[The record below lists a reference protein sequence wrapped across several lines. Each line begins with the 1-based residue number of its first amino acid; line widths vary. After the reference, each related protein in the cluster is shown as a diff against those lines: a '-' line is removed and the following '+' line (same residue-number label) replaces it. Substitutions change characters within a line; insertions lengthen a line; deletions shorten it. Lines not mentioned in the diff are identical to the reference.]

1 MENIDR
7 EYLNKGIDNFGRSR
21 ILVVGDIILD
31 QFIWGKVSRISPE
44 APVPVV
50 GVEHE
55 TTMLGGA
62 ANVVSNIVAS
72 GGNVLLCCV
81 VGDDSR
87 GRKIIAELE
96 ELGVNVNGIIKED

>member
-1 MENIDR
+1 
-7 EYLNKGIDNFGRSR
+7 
-21 ILVVGDIILD
+21 
-31 QFIWGKVSRISPE
+31 
-44 APVPVV
+44 VV

-72 GGNVLLCCV
+72 GGNVLLCGV

-87 GRKIIAELE
+87 GRKIIAELV
-96 ELGVNVNGIIKED
+96 ELGVNVNGIFMERGRPTTVKTRIIAHAQQVVRYYP